1 MRPTA
6 RHRSWSAESADS
18 TDVAEDHVT
27 QQFGPDRDEPKQPAD
42 FATEAAAAHK
52 NQPVKQNGLR
62 VVGPMRRTHPPAPNG
77 CPAWWTSSILWTDL
91 FDILLTSVDSTDANL
106 GRRVC
111 IETELTMALA
121 RRLDQLGTETA
132 FAVSQA
138 AAEWGAKGNRI
149 YPFHLGDINL
159 ATPGNIVEA
168 MNVAIADGKTGYC
181 PAAGIAPL
189 REALAANIGGDRA
202 MSLTPDNIVVQP
214 GGKPVITKFI
224 QTLMNPGDGVL
235 YPNPGYPIYESQVEY
250 FGGRPM
256 PYRYHETPTGFGI
269 DLDQIRGL
277 AASGATAIIY
287 NNLQNPLG
295 CESSLE
301 EMQAIADIA
310 IEHDLWVLSDEAY
323 FEMRYSGTSTSIAS
337 LAGMAERTVI
347 LYTFSKKFAMTG
359 WRLGCAVAPI
369 EVAQMIAK
377 LNTNDESCTTHFV
390 QAAGVEA
397 ITNPEGAAPMLAE
410 LQRRRDAAAAGL
422 AQIKGITCATPES
435 TFYLFPNATDAMEQ
449 MGFTDVGDF
458 ATAALQNT
466 GVSFCTRRHFGRPQP
481 GETQEYIRLAYSGIS
496 VEDITEGL
504 GKLAAW
510 INA

>member
-1 MRPTA
+1 
-6 RHRSWSAESADS
+6 
-18 TDVAEDHVT
+18 
-27 QQFGPDRDEPKQPAD
+27 
-42 FATEAAAAHK
+42 
-52 NQPVKQNGLR
+52 
-62 VVGPMRRTHPPAPNG
+62 
-77 CPAWWTSSILWTDL
+77 
-91 FDILLTSVDSTDANL
+91 
-106 GRRVC
+106 
-111 IETELTMALA
+111 MALA
-121 RRLDQLGTETA
+121 ARLNNLGTETA

-138 AAEWGAKGNRI
+138 AAEWGAQGNRI

-159 ATPGNIVEA
+159 PTPANIVEA
-168 MNVAIADGKTGYC
+168 MNAAISDGKTGYC

-189 REALAANIGGDRA
+189 REALAANIGADRG
-202 MSLTPDNIVVQP
+202 MELTAENIVVQP

-250 FGGRPM
+250 FGGRPL
-256 PYRYHETPTGFGI
+256 PYRYHETDTGFGI
-269 DLDQIRGL
+269 DLDQLRAL

-295 CESSLE
+295 CESSLA

-337 LAGMAERTVI
+337 LPGMAERTVI

-359 WRLGCAVAPI
+359 WRLGCAVAPVP
-369 EVAQMIAK
+369 VAEMIAK

-397 ITNPEGAAPMLAE
+397 IAQPEGAAPMLAE
-410 LQRRRDAAAAGL
+410 LQRRRDAAVDGL
-422 AQIKGITCATPES
+422 ATIDGITCATPEA
-435 TFYLFPNATDAMEQ
+435 TFYLFPNVTAVMSR
-449 MGFTDVGDF
+449 MGFADVSDF

-466 GVSFCTRRHFGRPQP
+466 GVSFCTRQHFGRPQVD
-481 GETQEYIRLAYSGIS
+481 EVEQYIRLAYSGIS
-496 VEDITEGL
+496 VDDIAEGL
-504 GKLAAW
+504 DRLAAW
-510 INA
+510 TTTGGAV